1 MVREKRIVREK
12 LDIDIG
18 RTDLLTILNRYGK
31 STKTTLKSNK
41 EKFKEY
47 YRTSDL
53 EMYKDIYGEKK
64 FIIPYEMA
72 DLYSMMTATMKSS
85 PTYDD
90 RKGKV
95 SLQDIITHNEN
106 VIKYV
111 DYLPAQISDYIKT
124 TSEYYNALCF
134 INYVPAILE
143 RMSALLYLAI
153 DETEVPIQ
161 KIFDYLIEGL
171 DDAYEN
177 YFWQVARK
185 ESISELLKC
194 DKVNYKHIFRSDYNI
209 DTSKVYHSLD
219 AVLAELLKKLDRS
232 NWPAGVDSKVK
243 ELLKKW
249 GEKYC
254 DMEDKEE
261 RVKNEYL
268 IWLCHQKWHVLN
280 KTITTSI
287 STMFATDDLIK
298 ENIKN
303 HNKKYNKDAI
313 MHPLFLNKNEITVD
327 EDNNI
332 CKEFMDRID
341 NEMSLIRQSLQ
352 NEIDSYII
360 QELLRSHKDLK
371 VFAEKFQHP
380 FVIHLSSS
388 IYVFIK
394 NLIEAN
400 LLEISFVKKLLH
412 LESVEDTHELLR
424 AYLRSINEILYEF
437 DSKYK
442 RYGLLNYVESIL
454 KGTKDIQSCCS
465 DIYIDVFVKIQSQKC
480 DHFIKNKK
488 DYDYLSDDIGDSL
501 GDGLRQIIMKE
512 YFKRQV

>member
-1 MVREKRIVREK
+1 MVRAKAKEFE
-12 LDIDIG
+12 IDLG
-18 RTDLLTILNRYGK
+18 RTDLLTILNKYGISNK
-31 STKTTLKSNK
+31 NTLKSNK

-53 EMYKDIYGEKK
+53 EMYIDIDEKRK

-85 PTYDD
+85 PTYD
-90 RKGKV
+90 RRQERV

-106 VIKYV
+106 IIKYV

-124 TSEYYNALCF
+124 TSEYFNALCF

-153 DETEVPIQ
+153 DETDVPIQ

-194 DKVNYKHIFRSDYNI
+194 DKVNFKHIFISDYNI

-232 NWPAGVDSKVK
+232 NWPAGVDSKVE
-243 ELLKKW
+243 ELLEKWEKK
-249 GEKYC
+249 YY

-280 KTITTSI
+280 KTITASI
-287 STMFATDDLIK
+287 STMFTTDDLIK

-303 HNKKYNKDAI
+303 HNEKYNKDAI
-313 MHPLFLNKNEITVD
+313 MHPLLLNKNEITVD

-332 CKEFMDRID
+332 CKDLIDKID

-380 FVIHLSSS
+380 FVIHLSNS

-400 LLEISFVKKLLH
+400 PFEISFAKKLLH
-412 LESVEDTHELLR
+412 LESVEGTHELLR
-424 AYLRSINEILYEF
+424 AYLRSINDILSEF

-442 RYGLLNYVESIL
+442 RYGLLNYVKSIL
-454 KGTKDIQSCCS
+454 EGTKDIQSCCS
-465 DIYIDVFVKIQSQKC
+465 EVYIDVFVKIQSQKC
-480 DHFIKNKK
+480 DRFINNKK
-488 DYDYLSDDIGDSL
+488 DYDYLSDDIGNSL

-512 YFKRQV
+512 YFKR

>member
-1 MVREKRIVREK
+1 MVSTKRLLRK
-12 LDIDIG
+12 QLKIDIG
-18 RTDLLTILNRYGK
+18 RADLLTILNKYGK

-53 EMYKDIYGEKK
+53 EMYKDIYGQKK

-90 RKGKV
+90 RKGKI

-106 VIKYV
+106 IIKYV

-134 INYVPAILE
+134 INYIPAILE

-153 DETEVPIQ
+153 DETDVPIQ

-194 DKVNYKHIFRSDYNI
+194 DKVNFKHIFRSDYNI

-232 NWPAGVDSKVK
+232 NWPEGVDSEV
-243 ELLKKW
+243 EQLLKKW
-249 GEKYC
+249 EEKYYG
-254 DMEDKEE
+254 MEDKEE

-280 KTITTSI
+280 KTITASI
-287 STMFATDDLIK
+287 STMYITDDLIK

-303 HNKKYNKDAI
+303 HNEKYNKDAI
-313 MHPLFLNKNEITVD
+313 IHPLFLNKNEIVAG
-327 EDNNI
+327 ENNTTDLI
-332 CKEFMDRID
+332 GRID
-341 NEMSLIRQSLQ
+341 NEMSLIGQSLQ
-352 NEIDSYII
+352 NEIDRYII
-360 QELLRSHKDLK
+360 KELLFSLKDLK

-400 LLEISFVKKLLH
+400 PFEISFAKKLLH
-412 LESVEDTHELLR
+412 LELVEDTHELLQ
-424 AYLRSINEILYEF
+424 AYLRSVNDLLCQF

-442 RYGLLNYVESIL
+442 RYGLLNYVEAIL
-454 KGTKDIQSCCS
+454 KGTKDSQSCCS
-465 DIYIDVFVKIQSQKC
+465 EIYIDVFVKIQSQKC
-480 DHFIKNKK
+480 DRFIKNKK

-501 GDGLRQIIMKE
+501 GNGLRQIIMKE
-512 YFKRQV
+512 HFKR